1 MATQTL
7 ISEDEYL
14 HAIFEGSEPEFRDG
28 EIVERGMPTYL
39 HGMLQVVLAAL
50 FLPYRRSH
58 DLWPSTEA
66 RHRIRPGLIRIPD
79 VAVHQ
84 GKPSMPHP
92 DYPPYVAI
100 EVLSP
105 DDRMT
110 EVALKMRE
118 YRNFGIAHAWV
129 VDPELQALY
138 VFDSDGLHQV
148 RSLQISEFGI
158 NFTPE
163 QIFEV

>member
-1 MATQTL
+1 MAIQTL
-7 ISEDEYL
+7 VSEDEYL
-14 HAIFEGSEPEFRDG
+14 HASFEGSEPEFRDG
-28 EIVERGMPTYL
+28 EILDRGMPTSS
-39 HGMLQVVLAAL
+39 HGLIQAVMAAL
-50 FLPYRRSH
+50 FMQFRKTHS
-58 DLWPSTEA
+58 LWPLTET
-66 RHRIRPGLIRIPD
+66 RHRVRPGLVRIPD

-84 GKPSMPHP
+84 GKPTMPHP

-110 EVALKMRE
+110 EVAGKMRE
-118 YRNFGIAHAWV
+118 YRDFGVAHAWV

-148 RSLQISEFGI
+148 RSLQIPEFGI
-158 NFTPE
+158 NLTP
-163 QIFEV
+163 QAIFEV